1 MSHPWGCRQLHTGQF
16 HLAHCKMEKQAGSDE
31 ARLCT
36 QWLSRGAFLL
46 QMGFWAVSGSRLHP
60 SMKAESKHSYLRGG
74 SSWGRYASIQHS
86 ISLQY
91 FPSIK
96 KTHNPLCQ
104 TAPAL
109 HPAQHDLEK
118 PTGSLS
124 PHSVE
129 HAVTEPRSLA
139 SMAGM
144 WDSFS
149 RLMIMV
155 LHFSSCQSSP
165 EACLFCPSPEC
176 AAACLGWGSITANST
191 AAAFGDGREIL
202 SVLTFND
209 KMHTAFFLTKVT
221 RNRAI

>member
-96 KTHNPLCQ
+96 KPHNPLCQ

-129 HAVTEPRSLA
+129 HAVTEPRWRFPSQYGRDVRFLLEA
-139 SMAGM
+139 HDHGSPFLILPVFLRGLFVLPLTRMCCCMFRLRKHNSQLNSCCIWG
-144 WDSFS
+144 WEGNTFSFD
-149 RLMIMV
+149 
-155 LHFSSCQSSP
+155 F
-165 EACLFCPSPEC
+165 
-176 AAACLGWGSITANST
+176 
-191 AAAFGDGREIL
+191 
-202 SVLTFND
+202 
-209 KMHTAFFLTKVT
+209 
-221 RNRAI
+221 